1 MGTRTDTGT
10 ALLQARGVAKSFGGV
25 PALRNGCLELQ
36 AGSVHALCGG
46 NGAGKST
53 FLNIVMGLLRR
64 DAGEILL
71 KGRPV
76 DFATPHEALA
86 HRLSIITQELS
97 PIPGM
102 SVAENIF
109 LGREPRR
116 AGVVVR
122 HAALLEQADALLR
135 QLGFDID
142 PRAQMGRLSLA
153 QTQLVEIAKALSR
166 QSELII
172 MDEPTSA
179 IGESE
184 TAILFDAIRR
194 VTRSEEHTSELQSP
208 CNLVCRLLLE
218 KTQHA
223 PLTAPPKPPRVPPD
237 RQITRLN
244 STHLSHSNAVFECNK
259 IRIDLRITST
269 LLLKYHSDCN
279 L

>member
-1 MGTRTDTGT
+1 MGTGTGT

-194 VTRSEEHTSELQSP
+194 VTAQAPASST
-208 CNLVCRLLLE
+208 CR
-218 KTQHA
+218 
-223 PLTAPPKPPRVPPD
+223 TA
-237 RQITRLN
+237 
-244 STHLSHSNAVFECNK
+244 
-259 IRIDLRITST
+259 
-269 LLLKYHSDCN
+269 
-279 L
+279 